1 VTSSPA
7 GVITTTIPTATLTP
21 TPTVIPEEPAP
32 ASTTISSSPSIYLP
46 FIAIDLPPTPPPFTP
61 IEKVLFCD
69 SLSSSRTIPD
79 NNINGINDWITIG
92 DPRQIVDIDVMLN
105 ISHTWVGDL
114 VVDLTHED
122 TGEAVKLLNRPGR
135 PDSALGCGNNNIR
148 AILDDEI
155 SSPAEN
161 KCASSPAAISGIYIP
176 NQPLSWFDGL
186 AMSGSWRI
194 NVSDRSA
201 SSTGSLN
208 HWCIMASLSENP
220 EPPAPTPPP
229 DDFPSSRIISG
240 VRGAPQSLP
249 LDCESRSAVDWA
261 QYFGVSIGE
270 LEFYNLLPHSD
281 NPDKGFVGSVYGQWG
296 QIPPNPYGVHAE
308 PVAEVLRDFGL
319 PAYAHR
325 PLSWDELRAE
335 VGNGRP
341 VIVWIIDSISNGI
354 PVYYTPSD
362 GLHTI
367 VARYE
372 HTVIVTGYT
381 SSLVYYLNGGTIYT
395 VSVGQFLDSWSALD
409 NMAITTRP

>member
-1 VTSSPA
+1 M
-7 GVITTTIPTATLTP
+7 
-21 TPTVIPEEPAP
+21 
-32 ASTTISSSPSIYLP
+32 
-46 FIAIDLPPTPPPFTP
+46 
-61 IEKVLFCD
+61 
-69 SLSSSRTIPD
+69 
-79 NNINGINDWITIG
+79 NGISDRLTINDS
-92 DPRQIVDIDVMLN
+92 RQVVDIDVMLN

-114 VVDLTHED
+114 VVELRQEE
-122 TGEAVKLLNRPGR
+122 TGQAVKLINRPGK
-135 PDSALGCGNNNIR
+135 SGSGLGCGNDNIR

-186 AMSGSWRI
+186 SMSGHWRL

-201 SSTGSLN
+201 TSTGSLN
-208 HWCIMASLSENP
+208 HWCIMASISENP
-220 EPPAPTPPP
+220 APPTPTPPP
-229 DDFPSSRIISG
+229 EDTPSSAIISG
-240 VRGAPQSLP
+240 VRGASQSLP

-261 QYFGVSIGE
+261 RYFGISIGE
-270 LEFYNLLPHSD
+270 IEFYELLPHSD

-308 PVAEVLRDFGL
+308 PVAEILRDYGL
-319 PAYAHR
+319 PAFAHR
-325 PLSWDELRAE
+325 PLSWDELRVEIA
-335 VGNGRP
+335 NDRP
-341 VIVWIIDSISNGI
+341 VIVWIIDTIGNGI

-381 SSLVYYLNGGTIYT
+381 SSAVYYLNGGSIY
-395 VSVGQFLDSWSALD
+395 SVPVGRFLDSWSTLD

>member
-1 VTSSPA
+1 
-7 GVITTTIPTATLTP
+7 
-21 TPTVIPEEPAP
+21 
-32 ASTTISSSPSIYLP
+32 
-46 FIAIDLPPTPPPFTP
+46 
-61 IEKVLFCD
+61 VLFCD
-69 SLSSSRTIPD
+69 SLSSSRSIPD
-79 NNINGINDWITIG
+79 NNINGINDRITID

-114 VVDLTHED
+114 VVDLTQEE

-135 PDSALGCGNNNIR
+135 AGSGPGCGNDNVR

-186 AMSGSWRI
+186 SMSGSWRL

-208 HWCIMASLSENP
+208 HWCIMASISENP
-220 EPPAPTPPP
+220 EPPTPTPPP
-229 DDFPSSRIISG
+229 DDFPSSNIISG

-261 QYFGVSIGE
+261 RYFGVSIGE

-341 VIVWIIDSISNGI
+341 VFVWIIDSISNGI

-381 SSLVYYLNGGTIYT
+381 SSQVYYLNGGTIYT

-409 NMAITTRP
+409 NMAIITHP